1 VGFMLWFDLG
11 VVMKWNVVIIKKNM
25 DNELGSTMLFR
36 KGEKDLI
43 VKGLVW
49 YYINLKYGKFVEQFV
64 IPNFYHEL
72 KVEFVAIKVNVLY
85 HYSSLFRSE
94 QMAS

>member
-1 VGFMLWFDLG
+1 MLWLDLG
-11 VVMKWNVVIIKKNM
+11 VVTKWDVVMAGKNM
-25 DNELGSTMLFR
+25 DNEPRSTMLST
-36 KGEKDLI
+36 KGKKDLI
-43 VKGLVW
+43 AKGLVW

-64 IPNFYHEL
+64 IPKFYHEL

>member
-1 VGFMLWFDLG
+1 MLWFDLG
-11 VVMKWNVVIIKKNM
+11 VVTKWDVVMAGMNM
-25 DNELGSTMLFR
+25 DNEPGNIVLST
-36 KGEKDLI
+36 KGKKDLI
-43 VKGLVW
+43 AKGFVW
-49 YYINLKYGKFVEQFV
+49 YYINIRYGKFVEQFV

-85 HYSSLFRSE
+85 HYSSLFRSK